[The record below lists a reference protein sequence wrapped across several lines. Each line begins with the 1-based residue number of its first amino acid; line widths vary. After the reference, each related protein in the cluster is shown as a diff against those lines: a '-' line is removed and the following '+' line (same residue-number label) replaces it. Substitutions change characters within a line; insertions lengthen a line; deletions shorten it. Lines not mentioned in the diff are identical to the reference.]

1 MKNEGPFF
9 LKMSF
14 AHFLSSHQSS
24 CYICWGKYVYRCSR
38 KQNRIFY
45 WRHIFPKNIHRN
57 KDLCIVAWVW
67 KASFKGFFSTK
78 LQLSHQKNQNKTL
91 PSSLK
96 LFLVVSQTSLEIRQR
111 GFSPHFIQFSVEKKI
126 ELISI
131 TLSHTRDNAK
141 ENHFE
146 TVLALTKNIHL
157 ICNISY

>member
-57 KDLCIVAWVW
+57 KDLCIVAWVCA
-67 KASFKGFFSTK
+67 ASLKGFF
-78 LQLSHQKNQNKTL
+78 NKTTTFAPKKL
-91 PSSLK
+91 NKKLHSSCSYK
-96 LFLVVSQTSLEIRQR
+96 LFLVVSQTSLEIRQS

-146 TVLALTKNIHL
+146 TVLALT
-157 ICNISY
+157 